1 MKLQQTMLHP
11 RMKELKFSSRYAE
24 GITFTFFI
32 AMTGYVLAK
41 LPGLDRVG
49 QMACSILLA
58 VLYRQLRGYPEEL
71 RAGIR
76 FSSTVLLRLAII
88 LFGLKLNITM
98 VLQQGPGLLIR
109 DAAVILFALGM
120 TLLLARL
127 FRADRSV
134 SLLLAIG
141 TGVCGAAAIAAVSP
155 ILKSEEKDTAMAAGT
170 IALVGT
176 IFAIGYTLLLPILP
190 IQPEWYGVWSGSTLH
205 EIAHVAL
212 AAAPAGDSAMTAAIL
227 SKLGRVFLLIPLSF
241 ILIAV
246 QKRSYKGQN
255 PADSSAKVAFPWFLA
270 GFIGMSFLNS
280 YVLGTSTP
288 IPVSVMEQISVIT
301 TFLLTMAMAG
311 LGLNVNLKEL
321 RAKALRPLYAMV
333 ITSILLSALAYFTL

>member
-1 MKLQQTMLHP
+1 MKLQQAMPHP
-11 RMKELKFSSRYAE
+11 GLKELKFSSRFVE
-24 GITFTFFI
+24 GILFTFFI
-32 AMTGYVLAK
+32 AMAGYVLAK

-49 QMACSILLA
+49 QMACAILLA

-71 RAGIR
+71 RSGIR

-88 LFGLKLNITM
+88 LFGLKLNISM

-120 TLLLARL
+120 TLGLAQL
-127 FRADRSV
+127 FRADRSL

-155 ILKSEEKDTAMAAGT
+155 ILKSEEKDTAMAAGM

-190 IQPEWYGVWSGSTLH
+190 IPPEWYGVWSGSTLH

-212 AAAPAGDSAMTAAIL
+212 AAAPAGDSAMAAAIL

-241 ILIAV
+241 ILIAM
-246 QKRSYKGQN
+246 QKRIRKGQE
-255 PADSSAKVAFPWFLA
+255 PAEGSAKVVFPWFLA
-270 GFIGMSFLNS
+270 GFIGTSLFNS
-280 YVLGTSTP
+280 YMLGTAIS
-288 IPVSVMEQISVIT
+288 IPAPVMEQISVMT

-333 ITSILLSALAYFTL
+333 VTSILLSALTFFTL

>member
-1 MKLQQTMLHP
+1 MKLQQAMPHP
-11 RMKELKFSSRYAE
+11 QMKELKFTSRFGE
-24 GITFTFFI
+24 GVLFTFFV
-32 AMTGYVLAK
+32 AMAGYVLAK

-49 QMACSILLA
+49 QMACAILLA

-71 RAGIR
+71 RSGIR
-76 FSSTVLLRLAII
+76 FSSTILLRLAII

-120 TLLLARL
+120 TLGLARL
-127 FRADRSV
+127 FKADRSL
-134 SLLLAIG
+134 SLLLAVG
-141 TGVCGAAAIAAVSP
+141 TGVCGAAAIAAVCP
-155 ILKSEEKDTAMAAGT
+155 ILKSEEKDTAMAAGM

-176 IFAIGYTLLLPILP
+176 IFAIGYTLLLPFLP
-190 IQPEWYGVWSGSTLH
+190 IPPEWYGVWSGSTLH

-212 AAAPAGDSAMTAAIL
+212 AAAPAGDSAMAAAIL

-241 ILIAV
+241 ILLAV
-246 QKRSYKGQN
+246 QKRRYKGQN
-255 PADSSAKVAFPWFLA
+255 PADGSAKVAFPWFLA
-270 GFIGMSFLNS
+270 GFIGTSLLNS
-280 YVLGTSTP
+280 YVLGTSII
-288 IPVSVMEQISVIT
+288 IPAPVMEQISVIT

-321 RAKALRPLYAMV
+321 RAKALRPLCAMV
-333 ITSILLSALAYFTL
+333 VTSILLSALTFFTL

>member
-1 MKLQQTMLHP
+1 MKLQPVMPHP
-11 RMKELKFSSRYAE
+11 RLKELKFSSRFAE
-24 GITFTFFI
+24 GILFTFFI
-32 AMTGYVLAK
+32 AAAGYVLAK

-49 QMACSILLA
+49 QMACAIVLA

-71 RAGIR
+71 RSGIR
-76 FSSTVLLRLAII
+76 FSSTTLLRLAII
-88 LFGLKLNITM
+88 LFGLKLNIAI
-98 VLQQGPGLLIR
+98 VLQQGPALLIR

-127 FRADRSV
+127 FRADRSL
-134 SLLLAIG
+134 SFLLAIG

-155 ILKSEEKDTAMAAGT
+155 ILKSEEKDTAMAAGL

-176 IFAIGYTLLLPILP
+176 IFAIGYTLLLPFLP
-190 IQPEWYGVWSGSTLH
+190 IPSEVYGVWTGSTLH

-241 ILIAV
+241 ILVAV
-246 QKRSYKGQN
+246 HKCICKGQK
-255 PADSSAKVAFPWFLA
+255 PADSSAKVALPWFLA
-270 GFIGMSFLNS
+270 GFIGMSLLNS
-280 YVLGTSTP
+280 YVLGTYIT
-288 IPVSVMEQISVIT
+288 IPAPVMEQISVIT

-333 ITSILLSALAYFTL
+333 VTSILLSALTYFTM